1 MAFHREKTI
10 TQLKELA
17 AEFISE
23 RSNRT
28 SLITV
33 TDVFLSSDEENATVL
48 ISVFPETE
56 EAEALS
62 FCKRERPDLK
72 LFVKEKSRL
81 THLPFFDFAID
92 QGEKNRRLIDDLSQK
107 L

>member
-10 TQLKELA
+10 ALIKELS

-56 EAEALS
+56 EESALS

-72 LFVKEKSRL
+72 HFVKEKSRL

-92 QGEKNRRLIDDLSQK
+92 VGEKNRRLIDDLSQK